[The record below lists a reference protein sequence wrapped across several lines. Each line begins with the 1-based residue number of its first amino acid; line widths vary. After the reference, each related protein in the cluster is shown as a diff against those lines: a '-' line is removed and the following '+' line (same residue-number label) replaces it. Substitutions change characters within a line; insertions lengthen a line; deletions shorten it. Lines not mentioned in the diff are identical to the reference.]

1 MPMPT
6 RETAYITAITAAAV
20 THTITRNCSQG
31 GIQVATITITL
42 TIIIT
47 MMTIIVFP
55 QHCEC
60 EPRYGQRRQTAWQW
74 GGCSDNVYFGEQVV
88 SYGDADGDDGRA
100 VMKSPT
106 GRYLVSFLTP
116 GSSATLPNPSP
127 TCTTIR

>member
-31 GIQVATITITL
+31 GIQVATITL

-47 MMTIIVFP
+47 MMTIIVFL

-88 SYGDADGDDGRA
+88 SYGDDGRA
-100 VMKSPT
+100 VMKSTT